1 MADVSIIVPVY
12 NVESYLSMCLDSL
25 TSQSFE
31 DIEIICVNDGSTD
44 KSLDIL
50 KHYSKYDSR
59 VKIVNKENGGLSS
72 ARNAGVNV
80 ASGKYILFVDSD
92 DWISTNAV
100 EHLYNNAQKNN
111 SDLVVFDFCCDDFR
125 TNQKVIMTIVD
136 YQGKYENTPF
146 NIETMNPFTYKYI
159 PVSAW
164 SKFYKTELI
173 KDKVKFYEDMIFE
186 DVPFWA
192 YIYSHAK
199 RITYLAESLYYY
211 RKNRDGSIMTNNGRR
226 FFDVIKAY
234 DRVEEIL
241 KSSGCW
247 DKCKPAVQLL
257 MVMDFLQKYNSIAPE
272 LKEEFFNTVKSLN
285 KSLDSVLY
293 EQNSFSQVERACVDR
308 FKLLNRVD
316 YKTFCETPF
325 EVRYD

>member
-1 MADVSIIVPVY
+1 MSEVSIILPVY
-12 NVESYLSMCLDSL
+12 NVESYLAMCLDSL

-50 KHYSKYDSR
+50 EHYSKFDSR
-59 VKIVNKENGGLSS
+59 ITIINKENGGLSS
-72 ARNAGVNV
+72 ARNVGMKS

-100 EHLYNNAQKNN
+100 EHLYKNAQTNN

-125 TNQKVIMTIVD
+125 TNHKVVMTIVD
-136 YQGKYENTPF
+136 YRGKYENNPF
-146 NIETMNPFTYKYI
+146 NIDTMDTFSYKYI

-164 SKFYKTELI
+164 SKFYRTDLI
-173 KDKVKFYEDMIFE
+173 KGKVEFYEDMVFE

-192 YIYSHAK
+192 YIYSHAQ
-199 RITYLAESLYYY
+199 RITYLAEPLYYY
-211 RKNRDGSIMTNNGRR
+211 RKNRVGSIMVNNGRK

-234 DRVEEIL
+234 DRVEKIL
-241 KSSGCW
+241 KSSGYW
-247 DKCKPAVQLL
+247 DKCKPVVQLL

-272 LKEEFFNTVKSLN
+272 LKEEFFYTVKALN
-285 KSLDSVLY
+285 KGIDSILY
-293 EQNSFSQVERACVDR
+293 EQGSFSQVERACVDR
-308 FKLLNRVD
+308 FKLLNSVD

-325 EVRYD
+325 EVIYD